1 VLSYIRVP
9 SYLHEVKILL
19 THGYFLNDDPKEQAI
34 MKPYVPLGI
43 LSISAYLEKHGFEN
57 DVFDSTFST
66 FSNLCS
72 HLETTKPEVIGLYTN
87 LMTRIN
93 VIRIIKFIRST
104 PNLSHTK
111 IILGG
116 PEVRQHAEPLLKC
129 GADVIVIGEGEVSML
144 EVCKALHKNTSL
156 ENVNGIHWKN
166 PKGDIIANAERELIK
181 DIDELPF
188 PNRKKVDL
196 QKYFDAWKKAHG
208 ESSVSV
214 STMRGCPYTC
224 KWCSRAVYGMSYRRR
239 SPSLVADEIE
249 WLQKNYT
256 FDSIW
261 FVDDVFTIN
270 PKWMREFAAVIAE
283 RKLYVRYEIISRADR
298 LNEEMLVLLA
308 ATGCFRIWIGAESG
322 SQKIIDAMDRRVD
335 VKKVREMIRRTR
347 ELGMEAGTFIML
359 GYPGETEEDIHE
371 TVNHLIESNPN
382 HFTITLAYPIRGTEL
397 FEETRDNFT
406 HVGEWETSNDRDID
420 FRRTYP
426 RKYYDYAIRYV
437 VNKVRRNID
446 QKASPVQRLKYLIA
460 QMRGSIGMK
469 LSK

>member
-1 VLSYIRVP
+1 
-9 SYLHEVKILL
+9 
-19 THGYFLNDDPKEQAI
+19 

-43 LSISAYLEKHGFEN
+43 LSISGFLEKHGFDN
-57 DVFDSTFST
+57 DVFDSTFSS
-66 FSNLCS
+66 FNELCE
-72 HLETTKPEVIGLYTN
+72 HLRANQPDVISLYTN

-104 PNLSHTK
+104 PELSDSR

-116 PEVRQHAEPLLKC
+116 PEVRQHAERLLKC
-129 GADVIVIGEGEVSML
+129 GADFIVIGEGEETML
-144 EVCKALHKNTSL
+144 EVCNAIRDNASYDMIK
-156 ENVNGIHWKN
+156 GIQWK
-166 PKGDIIANAERELIK
+166 KDGTIVINAERELLK

-188 PNRKKVDL
+188 PNRKKVNL
-196 QKYFDAWKKAHG
+196 QKYFDAWKSAHG

-283 RKLYVRYEIISRADR
+283 RKLKIRYEIISRADR
-298 LNEEMLVLLA
+298 LNEEMLSLLSDS
-308 ATGCFRIWIGAESG
+308 GCFRIWIGAESG

-335 VKKVREMIRRTR
+335 VNKVREMIRRTR

-359 GYPGETEEDIHE
+359 GYPGETEDDINE
-371 TVNHLIESNPN
+371 TVNHLIESNPH

-397 FEETRDNFT
+397 FEETRNDFT
-406 HVGEWETSNDRDID
+406 YVGEWETSNDRDID
-420 FRRTYP
+420 FKRTYP
-426 RKYYDYAIRYV
+426 RKYYTYAIRYV
-437 VNKVRRNID
+437 VNKVRWKIN
-446 QKASPVQRLKYLIA
+446 KEASFVQRLRFLVAYI
-460 QMRGSIGMK
+460 RGSIGMK
-469 LSK
+469 ITK

>member
-1 VLSYIRVP
+1 
-9 SYLHEVKILL
+9 VKILL

-57 DVFDSTFST
+57 DVFDSTFSS

-72 HLETTKPEVIGLYTN
+72 HLETTKPDVIGLYTN

-104 PNLSHTK
+104 PNLSDTK

-129 GADVIVIGEGEVSML
+129 GAYVIVIGEGEVSML
-144 EVCKALHKNTSL
+144 EVCKALQNNTSL
-156 ENVNGIHWKN
+156 ESVNGIHWKN

-397 FEETRDNFT
+397 FEETSDNFT

-420 FRRTYP
+420 FRRTYS
-426 RKYYDYAIRYV
+426 RKYYDYALRFV
-437 VNKVRRNID
+437 VNKVRWNINRNVS
-446 QKASPVQRLKYLIA
+446 AVQRFRFFLAYLRGA
-460 QMRGSIGMK
+460 VGMRLFK
-469 LSK
+469 

>member
-1 VLSYIRVP
+1 
-9 SYLHEVKILL
+9 
-19 THGYFLNDDPKEQAI
+19 

-43 LSISAYLEKHGFEN
+43 LSISSYLEKHGFEN
-57 DVFDSTFST
+57 DVFDSTFSS
-66 FSNLCS
+66 FNELCQ
-72 HLETTKPEVIGLYTN
+72 HLTANQPDVIAVYTN

-104 PNLSHTK
+104 QELSNSK

-116 PEVRQHAEPLLKC
+116 PEVRQHAQPLLRC
-129 GADVIVIGEGEVSML
+129 GADIVVIGEGEETML
-144 EVCKALHKNTSL
+144 ELCAALSNNFSIDNIK
-156 ENVNGIHWKN
+156 GIHWKN
-166 PKGDIIANAERELIK
+166 GNEIVVNEERELIK
-181 DIDELPF
+181 DIDSLPF
-188 PNRKKVDL
+188 PNRKKVNL
-196 QKYFDAWKKAHG
+196 QKYFDAWKGAHG

-270 PKWMREFAAVIAE
+270 PKWMREFASVIAK
-283 RKLYVRYEIISRADR
+283 RKLHVRYEIISRADR
-298 LNEEMLVLLA
+298 LNEEMLVLLMG
-308 ATGCFRIWIGAESG
+308 TGCFRIWIGAESG

-359 GYPGETEEDIHE
+359 GYPGETEEDIQE
-371 TVNHLIESNPN
+371 TVNHLIESNPH

-397 FEETRDNFT
+397 FEETRNDFT
-406 HVGEWETSNDRDID
+406 YVGEWETSNDRDID

-437 VNKVRRNID
+437 VNKVNWKIKRNVSITRRLRFLLAYI
-446 QKASPVQRLKYLIA
+446 
-460 QMRGSIGMK
+460 RGEIGMR

>member
-1 VLSYIRVP
+1 
-9 SYLHEVKILL
+9 
-19 THGYFLNDDPKEQAI
+19 

-57 DVFDSTFST
+57 DVFDSTFSS
-66 FSNLCS
+66 FNELCEY
-72 HLETTKPEVIGLYTN
+72 LLKNKPDTVALYTN
-87 LMTRIN
+87 LMTRTN
-93 VIRIIKFIRST
+93 VIRIIKFIRTT
-104 PNLSHTK
+104 PELAQSK

-129 GADVIVIGEGEVSML
+129 GADFIVIGEGEETMFELCSAIRNSASF
-144 EVCKALHKNTSL
+144 ESIKGIQWKKNDTIVIN
-156 ENVNGIHWKN
+156 E
-166 PKGDIIANAERELIK
+166 ERELLK
-181 DIDELPF
+181 DIDALPF
-188 PNRKKVDL
+188 PNRKKVNL
-196 QKYFDAWKKAHG
+196 QKYFDTWKSAHG

-283 RKLYVRYEIISRADR
+283 RKLQVRYEIISRADR
-298 LNEEMLVLLA
+298 LNEEMLVLLL

-335 VKKVREMIRRTR
+335 VNKVREMIRRTR

-359 GYPGETEEDIHE
+359 GYPGETEEDIYE
-371 TVNHLIESNPN
+371 TVNHLIESNPH

-397 FEETRDNFT
+397 FEETRNDFT
-406 HVGEWETSNDRDID
+406 YVGEWETSNDRDID

-437 VNKVRRNID
+437 VNKVRWKINT
-446 QKASPVQRLKYLIA
+446 QASFVQRIKFLVAYI
-460 QMRGSIGMK
+460 RGSIGMK
-469 LSK
+469 ITK